1 MSDWGRDS
9 SRAVQSGSRGSPVVV
24 ILLAL
29 VAIGASGYIA
39 WDKFVAADN
48 GPVLQAELERK
59 NRQLDD
65 LQQKLEQATSVTRTG
80 QASENAAA
88 DSLREELRQSREMI
102 ADLRAQLENG
112 NGDQIP
118 RLESE
123 LADRDKALAENEKT
137 IAELRSRIDV
147 GQQVAT
153 DLETQLQQA
162 NDTDIPALKVEIAAR
177 DEQLKKMDAEI
188 TRLSSLEDEIRS
200 LKANAGSGSVD
211 QNAAKVRISGLE
223 AKVTG
228 LEAQLD
234 AARKS
239 REALEATFASRSSS
253 DADIR
258 NRLTSELAEARAE
271 AEKLRREIE
280 NLQAGAETAKA
291 PKDGEAET
299 AAVPS
304 DLKQRDPLKVAAAM
318 ESAKGLDGISNLQ
331 RDRIATGLIEGQC
344 VAKILADTFG
354 RAPAVALRDLIRTLE
369 SDC

>member
-1 MSDWGRDS
+1 MSDWGRGS
-9 SRAVQSGSRGSPVVV
+9 SRASASGGSSLLVV
-24 ILLAL
+24 LLAL
-29 VAIGASGYIA
+29 IAIGAGGYIA
-39 WDKFVAADN
+39 WDKLLSGN
-48 GPVLQAELERK
+48 SGISLQASLDAKDVELANLR
-59 NRQLDD
+59 RQLE
-65 LQQKLEQATSVTRTG
+65 LAEKLAT
-80 QASENAAA
+80 ENGSGDAALIA
-88 DSLREELRQSREMI
+88 SLRQELI
-102 ADLRAQLENG
+102 AELRAQLDNG

-123 LADRDKALAENEKT
+123 LADRDKALAQNEKT
-137 IAELRSRIDV
+137 IAELRSRIEV

-153 DLETQLQQA
+153 DLERQLEQA
-162 NDTDIPALKVEIAAR
+162 TKTDIPALNAKIVAR

-200 LKANAGSGSVD
+200 LKANAGSGSAD

-223 AKVTG
+223 AKVAG

-239 REALEATFASRSSS
+239 REALEATMASRSSS
-253 DADIR
+253 DADNR

-271 AEKLRREIE
+271 TEKLRREIE
-280 NLQAGAETAKA
+280 SLQAVAETAKA
-291 PKDGEAET
+291 PKDGEART

-304 DLKQRDPLKVAAAM
+304 DLSPRDPLKVAEAI
-318 ESAKGLDGISNLQ
+318 ENAKGLDGMSNGQ

-344 VAKILADTFG
+344 VAKVLADTFG
-354 RAPAVALRDLIRTLE
+354 RAPAVALRDLIRALE

>member
-1 MSDWGRDS
+1 MSDWGRGS
-9 SRAVQSGSRGSPVVV
+9 SRASASGGSSLLVV
-24 ILLAL
+24 LLAL
-29 VAIGASGYIA
+29 IAIGASGYIA
-39 WDKFVAADN
+39 WDKLLSGN
-48 GPVLQAELERK
+48 SGISLQASLDAKDVELANLR
-59 NRQLDD
+59 RQLE
-65 LQQKLEQATSVTRTG
+65 LAEKLAT
-80 QASENAAA
+80 ENGSGDAALIA
-88 DSLREELRQSREMI
+88 SLRRELSQDKELI
-102 ADLRAQLENG
+102 AELRAQLDNG

-123 LADRDKALAENEKT
+123 LADRDKALAQNEKT
-137 IAELRSRIDV
+137 IAELRSRIEV

-153 DLETQLQQA
+153 DLERQLEQA
-162 NDTDIPALKVEIAAR
+162 TKTDIPALNAKIVAR

-200 LKANAGSGSVD
+200 LKANAGSGSAD

-223 AKVTG
+223 AKVAG

-239 REALEATFASRSSS
+239 REALEATMASRSSS
-253 DADIR
+253 DADNR

-271 AEKLRREIE
+271 TEKLRREIE
-280 NLQAGAETAKA
+280 SLQAVAETAKA
-291 PKDGEAET
+291 PKDGEART

-304 DLKQRDPLKVAAAM
+304 DLSPRDPLKVAEAI
-318 ESAKGLDGISNLQ
+318 ENAKGLDGMSNGQ

-344 VAKILADTFG
+344 VAKVLADTFG
-354 RAPAVALRDLIRTLE
+354 RAPAVALRDLIRALE